1 MEEDMVLLLLLLIDH
16 LHPKTKE
23 VVDLLRLFDLNCLHL
38 KVAMNDDCL
47 GIVLKHQVTVYK
59 KP

>member
-1 MEEDMVLLLLLLIDH
+1 MEEGMVLLLLLLIDC

-23 VVDLLRLFDLNCLHL
+23 VVDLLHLFDLNCLHL
-38 KVAMNDDCL
+38 KVAMNDDHL
-47 GIVLKHQVTVYK
+47 GVVLKHQVTVYK